1 MSSQLNSKR
10 HFLDNLV
17 SLYMLWCDL
26 QKFKPILQSNV
37 IINILASKFVAWIQK
52 HALSSSSFQI
62 SVLSTQIFCASHF
75 KFVWK
80 YAPPWI
86 RSTWISEFFLLL
98 YIISTQTIYV
108 NQKLHTLSR
117 FATLRAISNLFSFF
131 LYTLYSLRSNSG
143 LIFNQPIYSA
153 ELKKRP

>member
-10 HFLDNLV
+10 HFLDNLA

-62 SVLSTQIFCASHF
+62 SDQKVRQLNKFYKRSYIMILTNLSHTIKKLWEKISFHEHF
-75 KFVWK
+75 KHLIPIEQK
-80 YAPPWI
+80 
-86 RSTWISEFFLLL
+86 E
-98 YIISTQTIYV
+98 YIIV
-108 NQKLHTLSR
+108 
-117 FATLRAISNLFSFF
+117 
-131 LYTLYSLRSNSG
+131 
-143 LIFNQPIYSA
+143 
-153 ELKKRP
+153 LKKPVIHNSCILYLKIIFLRVQ

>member
-10 HFLDNLV
+10 HFLDNLA

-62 SVLSTQIFCASHF
+62 SDFNVSIHQTNQAILEMALKMSSSMKRTTTIKRQD
-75 KFVWK
+75 
-80 YAPPWI
+80 
-86 RSTWISEFFLLL
+86 
-98 YIISTQTIYV
+98 YITKPGQCLKT
-108 NQKLHTLSR
+108 QKLDTFMRVGH
-117 FATLRAISNLFSFF
+117 NLER
-131 LYTLYSLRSNSG
+131 TKV
-143 LIFNQPIYSA
+143 IT
-153 ELKKRP
+153 

>member
-52 HALSSSSFQI
+52 HALSSSSFQVSGPARQFGQDI
-62 SVLSTQIFCASHF
+62 QIFQIF
-75 KFVWK
+75 
-80 YAPPWI
+80 
-86 RSTWISEFFLLL
+86 
-98 YIISTQTIYV
+98 
-108 NQKLHTLSR
+108 
-117 FATLRAISNLFSFF
+117 RA
-131 LYTLYSLRSNSG
+131 
-143 LIFNQPIYSA
+143 
-153 ELKKRP
+153 